1 MPDQAVPIRKLTIYP
16 LALPLRRRVE
26 HAAAQRAIA
35 DPLVVVVELADG
47 TVGYGETLPRNYVTG
62 EDTDSVL
69 RAWREDF
76 AESLLEWR
84 PQSFFEALELLEEL
98 PLFTPEG
105 VPCPAARAGLELA
118 LLDAYLRSYRRTISD
133 VTGWLGVAGGG
144 APGSLKTARYT
155 LVLASGGVEK
165 IRRHI
170 RLGRLAGIR
179 DFKLKVGMA
188 DDAARMGVVRD
199 VLGRSLARGKVTLRV
214 DANGAWDLDAAVAWL
229 KRCADVKLVGVE
241 QPFTREADEDLVPLR
256 EQTGVRL
263 IHDESLVTM
272 FDAERLAELGVADAF
287 NVRLSKCGGM
297 LPALRLAEFARGRRI
312 EVQLGCMVGETS
324 ILSAAGVRFLEAV
337 PGIRFAE
344 GCFGPLLLQE
354 DVAARSVRF
363 GLAGRPPRLGKSG
376 WGITVEED
384 RLRRLC
390 VDRPVVM
397 AL

>member
-1 MPDQAVPIRKLTIYP
+1 
-16 LALPLRRRVE
+16 
-26 HAAAQRAIA
+26 
-35 DPLVVVVELADG
+35 
-47 TVGYGETLPRNYVTG
+47 
-62 EDTDSVL
+62 
-69 RAWREDF
+69 
-76 AESLLEWR
+76 
-84 PQSFFEALELLEEL
+84 
-98 PLFTPEG
+98 
-105 VPCPAARAGLELA
+105 
-118 LLDAYLRSYRRTISD
+118 
-133 VTGWLGVAGGG
+133 VA
-144 APGSLKTARYT
+144 
-155 LVLASGGVEK
+155 K

-170 RLGRLAGIR
+170 RRGRLAGIR
-179 DFKLKVGMA
+179 DFTLKVAMA